1 MLNLFNSSMDVL
13 HNKSPLFSMK
23 IEKIFKG
30 RAIET
35 GEPRHSPPPTS
46 FYREIYIFFFVKLKD
61 TKLLLVNYM
70 KDFSLFIE
78 KDISDKSK

>member
-1 MLNLFNSSMDVL
+1 
-13 HNKSPLFSMK
+13 MK

-35 GEPRHSPPPTS
+35 GEPGHPPPPPS
-46 FYREIYIFFFVKLKD
+46 LSREIFFFFVKLKD

-78 KDISDKSK
+78 KDISDKK